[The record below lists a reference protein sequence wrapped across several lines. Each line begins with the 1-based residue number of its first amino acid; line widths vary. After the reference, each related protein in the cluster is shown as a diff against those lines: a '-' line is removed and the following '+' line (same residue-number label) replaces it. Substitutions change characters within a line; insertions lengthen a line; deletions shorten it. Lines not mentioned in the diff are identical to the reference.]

1 MANSPGSFVWYE
13 LFTPDADAA
22 QRFYA
27 DVVGWTVHPSQVPG
41 MDYRVVESP
50 EGDAVGGLMQ
60 PPPGIEG
67 PTTWRGYVEV
77 ADVDAA
83 VADITGA
90 GGAVHLP
97 PMDVPNVGRL
107 AMLAD
112 PQGATF
118 YVIASSGP
126 PARAFQASDQATPG
140 HATWNELAA
149 PDPAAAIAFY
159 ADRFG
164 WRQEGAMPM
173 GPLGDY
179 QFLHHGD
186 VVIGAAMP
194 VVMKARPGWQVY
206 FHVADI
212 DAAADRLKAG
222 GGSVIQGPDQI
233 PGGHYAVVAEDPAGA
248 RFGLVGPRVGGE
260 AA

>member
-1 MANSPGSFVWYE
+1 MNAPGSFVWYE
-13 LFTPDADAA
+13 LITPDADAA

-27 DVVGWTVHPSQVPG
+27 DVIGWTVTSGAMPVI
-41 MDYRVVESP
+41 DYRIAMSP
-50 EGDAVGGLMQ
+50 DGDAIGGLLQ
-60 PPPGIEG
+60 PPGAAG
-67 PTTWRGYVEV
+67 PTAWRGYIEV
-77 ADVDAA
+77 ADVDAT

-118 YVIASSGP
+118 YVIASTGP
-126 PARAFQASDQATPG
+126 DARAFQAAGGSTPG

-159 ADRFG
+159 TDRFG
-164 WRQEGAMPM
+164 WRQDGAMPM
-173 GPLGDY
+173 GPLGEY
-179 QFLHHGD
+179 QFLQHGD
-186 VVIGAAMP
+186 VAIGAVMP
-194 VVMKARPGWQVY
+194 VVMKARLGWQVY

-212 DAAADRLKAG
+212 DAAADRLRIG
-222 GGSVIQGPDQI
+222 GGTVIQGPDPV
-233 PGGHYAVVAEDPAGA
+233 PGDFHAVVAEDPAGA
-248 RFGLVGPRVGGE
+248 RFGLVGPRRGE
-260 AA
+260 A